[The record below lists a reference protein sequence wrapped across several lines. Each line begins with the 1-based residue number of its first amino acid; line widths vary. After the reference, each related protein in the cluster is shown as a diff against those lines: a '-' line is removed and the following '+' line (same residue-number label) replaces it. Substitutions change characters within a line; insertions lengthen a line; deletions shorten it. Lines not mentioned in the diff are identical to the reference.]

1 MFPFRPRRSLRPVRP
16 RLPRR
21 AVLWYLAAA
30 ALTVATGLVVNG
42 ALSRA
47 QAAEASYGEA
57 QPVVVVAR
65 PVEAGAVLEPD
76 DIEVRAWPRALVPD
90 GVLSDPPTGRT
101 ALVDLAPG
109 EALVGSR
116 VSGTDATGAAG
127 RLAADERAVSVPV
140 AVPGLP
146 LEVGDSVDVLAGG
159 TVGGGPDGDLPVGA
173 QDPDVVAT
181 GATVLGSDEE
191 TVVLAVERGEA
202 ADVAAALTAGPLVMA
217 LRPPGT

>member
-30 ALTVATGLVVNG
+30 ALTVATGLVVDG

-47 QAAEASYGEA
+47 RAAEAAYGEV
-57 QPVVVVAR
+57 QPVVVVTQ
-65 PVEAGAVLEPD
+65 PVEAGAVLGPD
-76 DIEVRAWPRALVPD
+76 DLEVRPWPRALVPD
-90 GVLSDPPTGRT
+90 DVLAEPPTGET
-101 ALVDLAPG
+101 ALVALAPG

-116 VSGTDATGAAG
+116 VSGPDAPGPAG
-127 RLAADERAVSVPV
+127 RLDADERAVSVPI

-159 TVGGGPDGDLPVGA
+159 AVGGGPDGDLPVGA
-173 QDPDVVAT
+173 QDPDVVAA
-181 GATVLGSDEE
+181 GATVLGAEEE

-202 ADVAAALTAGPLVMA
+202 ADVAAALTAGPLVVA